1 MFLTFF
7 LKINNRKKKYSI
19 LWHFLWVCL
28 GVRHPQNKLLKKQ
41 SDGCEFTKKPTS
53 KHLNKLMFL
62 LSSQQENRKLNVTH
76 CYGYRSAISIAN
88 AMQQVP
94 LAGGTA
100 TSSQLQ
106 LLKTRQTGSLLCCP
120 ATDYNCCPAEF
131 ILTKGKKGRTNNKSL
146 TIVMSNLY
154 LSSIAWLSW
163 HPASSCQIS
172 ALSASGTPLFTRV
185 DNPFGL
191 TTRLLCLKQRWT
203 FSCYTS
209 TTGVKI
215 KMKSIKNL

>member
-1 MFLTFF
+1 MSCTAMD
-7 LKINNRKKKYSI
+7 I
-19 LWHFLWVCL
+19 
-28 GVRHPQNKLLKKQ
+28 GQQ
-41 SDGCEFTKKPTS
+41 
-53 KHLNKLMFL
+53 FL
-62 LSSQQENRKLNVTH
+62 LLMPCSRYPWQEAQPHHHNFSCLKQGKL
-76 CYGYRSAISIAN
+76 
-88 AMQQVP
+88 
-94 LAGGTA
+94 
-100 TSSQLQ
+100 
-106 LLKTRQTGSLLCCP
+106 SLLCCP

-131 ILTKGKKGRTNNKSL
+131 ILTKGKKSEQKKGRTNNKSL